1 MELDIPVL
9 LIHGDA
15 DASAPLELTG
25 RPTAALI
32 PDARL
37 VVYPGAP
44 HGLYVSHAERF
55 TTDLLDFLAS

>member
-1 MELDIPVL
+1 M
-9 LIHGDA
+9 IHG

-25 RPTAALI
+25 RPTAALL

-55 TTDLLDFLAS
+55 TNDLLDFLVS